1 MSESVKLRKTRILA
15 EIAILSAISGIGAM
29 IPIPSPIGSI
39 ALDSFPGYFMA
50 LWRGAFSGA
59 LVCAIGHL
67 LSSIRAG
74 FPLGLLHIAIALL
87 MATVG
92 IIIAIVKNRFGV
104 ITGLIS
110 GIILNT
116 IGVVIVVPVLG
127 WGAIIVI
134 TPILF
139 LASLVNAII
148 AGIIYKILVK
158 TYAKY

>member
-1 MSESVKLRKTRILA
+1 MSESIKLRKTRLIA
-15 EIAILSAISGIGAM
+15 EIAIFSAISGIGAM

-50 LWRGAFSGA
+50 LWRGKISGA

-67 LSSIRAG
+67 LSAMRAG
-74 FPLGLLHIAIALL
+74 FPLGLIHIAIALL
-87 MATVG
+87 MAIVG
-92 IIIAIVKNRFGV
+92 LTIAIIKNKFGV
-104 ITGLIS
+104 SIGLIS
-110 GIILNT
+110 GVILNT
-116 IGVVIVVPVLG
+116 IGVLIVVPVLG

-139 LASLVNAII
+139 LASLINAII

-158 TYAKY
+158 TYVK